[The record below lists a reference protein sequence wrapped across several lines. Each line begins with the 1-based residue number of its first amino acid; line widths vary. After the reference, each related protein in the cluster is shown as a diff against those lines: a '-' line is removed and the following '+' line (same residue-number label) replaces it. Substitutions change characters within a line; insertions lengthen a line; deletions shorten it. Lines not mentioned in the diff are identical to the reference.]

1 MSSKPQFS
9 PLCDVHHATMRHVML
24 EEDSED
30 VRSCYACE
38 RRDCTRVFR
47 DSNGYSDRIEG
58 IFDDSRGFTQGCPRC
73 GSALYLAAVN
83 HSRKTETWE
92 CPQTGCDFSED
103 FPSPAA
109 R

>member
-1 MSSKPQFS
+1 
-9 PLCDVHHATMRHVML
+9 MRHVML